1 MNSTFD
7 ALFEE
12 PVRTSEVTLS
22 LTGMKVGDYL
32 IGECIASQ
40 LASQVYLAEDQQLFR
55 KAVVKVL
62 RQGEWLS
69 RDVAIRFLTEGRVL
83 AQLRHP
89 NIVSI
94 FACFSVNGHPCIV
107 MEHMGGGTLAD
118 HLSRPFHPD
127 EAVRILLRIARG
139 VAEAHTKGIVHRD
152 LKPQNILID
161 RTIREPALE
170 TSLGFLK
177 ISDFGIAK
185 MMDDFEGLTRS
196 GMQPGTISHMAP
208 EQIDPDIGPISPATD
223 VFALGIML
231 YQLLT
236 GENPFVHVSVPRT
249 LRNIVEQPVPL
260 VGSQVSEVQEW
271 LETLCDTCLQKS
283 PAKRFANADLLARE
297 IERHMAPAAV
307 RSHPGNSRLTATTNE
322 GPKDRLMRIL
332 LVLTIAMLP
341 LIMLLKLL
349 QSLTQK

>member
-1 MNSTFD
+1 MNSKFD
-7 ALFEE
+7 AIFDE
-12 PVRTSEVTLS
+12 PDRNSEPRLS
-22 LTGMKVGDYL
+22 LTGVQIGDYL
-32 IGECIASQ
+32 IGECIANQ
-40 LASQVYLAEDQQLFR
+40 LASQVYLAEDQQLCR

-69 RDVAIRFLTEGRVL
+69 RDASVRFQNERRVL

-94 FACFSVNGHPCIV
+94 FACSTVRNHPCIV
-107 MEHMGGGTLAD
+107 MEYMGGGTLAD
-118 HLSRPFHPD
+118 HIGKPFQPL
-127 EAVRILLRIARG
+127 EAVQILLRIARG

-170 TSLGFLK
+170 TILGFLK

-185 MMDDFEGLTRS
+185 MMNDFEGLTRS
-196 GMQPGTISHMAP
+196 GMQPGTINHMAP
-208 EQIDPDIGPISPATD
+208 EQIDPELGAISPATD

-236 GENPFVHVSVPRT
+236 GENPFDHLSVPQT

-260 VGSQVSEVQEW
+260 VGSRLPTVPEW
-271 LETLCDTCLQKS
+271 LEAICDTCLQKS
-283 PAKRFANADLLARE
+283 PTRRFVNAELLARE
-297 IERHMAPAAV
+297 IEYHLTQSHFAVDRRHASLMAAEDFKGW
-307 RSHPGNSRLTATTNE
+307 S
-322 GPKDRLMRIL
+322 MRIL
-332 LVLTIAMLP
+332 FALTVLLLLSITIFRV
-341 LIMLLKLL
+341 L
-349 QSLTQK
+349 QSLMY